1 MQSFGHNYKHVKK
14 EGLLRSWAG
23 QIRFKDM
30 EMKNSLSVEK
40 VNKFD
45 RMQQKLLSPKKA
57 NIILAHCS
65 VEIKYL
71 KGIMY

>member
-1 MQSFGHNYKHVKK
+1 MRSFGHNYKTREK

-30 EMKNSLSVEK
+30 EMKNSLSVGK

-45 RMQQKLLSPKKA
+45 RMQQNYCHQKKL
-57 NIILAHCS
+57 I
-65 VEIKYL
+65 
-71 KGIMY
+71 